1 MNATDRDELLIR
13 LDVGVNGNGAKGL
26 TDRVDDLED
35 WKGGHPVECP
45 VVTKRKNIIA
55 VRGLEVAIAVAV
67 FKGFDVLL
75 KFAQAKG
82 WL

>member
-1 MNATDRDELLIR
+1 MTAAERDTLLIR
-13 LDVGVNGNGAKGL
+13 LDIGVNGNGAKGL
-26 TDRVDDLED
+26 NDRMDSMEE
-35 WKGGHPVECP
+35 WKEGRPAECP
-45 VVTKRKNIIA
+45 VVTKRKNVLA

>member
-1 MNATDRDELLIR
+1 MTATKRDELLIR

-26 TDRVDDLED
+26 NDRVEEIEE
-35 WKGGHPVECP
+35 WQKGRPAECP
-45 VVTKRKNIIA
+45 VVTKRKNVLA

-67 FKGFDVLL
+67 FKGLDILFHLV
-75 KFAQAKG
+75 G